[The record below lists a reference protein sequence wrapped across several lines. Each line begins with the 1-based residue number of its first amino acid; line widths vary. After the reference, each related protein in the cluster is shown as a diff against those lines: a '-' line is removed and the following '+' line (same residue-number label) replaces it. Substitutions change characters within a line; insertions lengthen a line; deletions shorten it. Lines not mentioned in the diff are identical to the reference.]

1 MPKPAKPP
9 KNEQLRLALLKQL
22 MVLDSESEP
31 LFNEITKLASQICG
45 TPIAL
50 ISLIDENR
58 QWFKAN
64 IGLENATE
72 THRDLAFCA
81 HAILENN
88 LFEIND
94 ATQDN
99 RFQNN
104 PLVTSDPNIRF
115 YAGMPLTMAN
125 GLNIGTLCV
134 IDREPRSLSQEQKN
148 MLAGL
153 AEITCKA
160 LLSREKNIYELHDK
174 AEVLAAIIN
183 SSNDAIISKTLGGII
198 TSWNTAAEKIF
209 GYKSK
214 EVIGQHIGVLFPN
227 DKVDEEELLINQII
241 NNQSVSHFETTRL
254 TKNKQAIQVSISL
267 SPIKNAQGEIVGA
280 SKIVRDITRTKHLQ
294 QKLALEHER
303 LRVTMDSIGDAVITT
318 DNAGVVQYINPA
330 AESLT
335 GWSQHD
341 AVGQPLV
348 SVFNIIHETTRQRCL
363 NPVELCLAENR
374 IVGLAQNTVLISRDG
389 KEYGI
394 EDSAA
399 PIRDHAGNTLGVVL
413 VFHDVSQ
420 QRIMANEISYRATHD
435 SLTGLYN
442 RSEFENILSKSIQSP
457 KAPDAMDALM
467 FLDLDRFKIVND
479 TCGHAAG
486 DRLLIEITGI
496 IQNCIRNNDTFARIG
511 GDEFSILLEKCNVE
525 KAHEIATLICQSV
538 DNYRFLNKNQKFRI
552 GTSIG
557 LVVIDQHTRSTSEI
571 LQAADNACYGAKSAG
586 RNRVHLHYNN
596 NPSLT
601 DYKKETQWI
610 NRIEQAL
617 EENRFTL
624 FCQRILPLN
633 HIGKEHAEILLRLI
647 DENGKIIE
655 PSVFIPAAERFHMM
669 SRIDRWVVKNA
680 FDWLQRND
688 ASLSHIDAVSIN
700 LSGQS
705 LGDKDF
711 HGYVEQLINSMS
723 LDCSKICFEIT
734 ETVAITNI
742 ANASVFFKQMKQHG
756 VRLSLDDFGSG
767 VSSFSY
773 LKNLPVDYLKID
785 GQFIKDLIENQIGQA
800 TVKCM
805 TEVARITNKQTIA
818 EWVDNVAVETML
830 KEMKVDFTQGYLKH
844 MPAPIDFLTK
854 IKCEYMPESVA

>member
-1 MPKPAKPP
+1 MTKPAKPP
-9 KNEQLRLALLKQL
+9 KNEKLRLELLKQL

-31 LFNEITKLASQICG
+31 LFDEITKLASQICG

-50 ISLIDENR
+50 ISLVDENR

-64 IGLENATE
+64 IGLEGASE

-94 ATQDN
+94 ATQDD

-134 IDREPRSLSQEQKN
+134 IDREPRSLSQEQRS

-174 AEVLAAIIN
+174 AELLAAIID
-183 SSNDAIISKTLGGII
+183 SSNDAIVSKTLGGII
-198 TSWNTAAEKIF
+198 TSWNIAAEQIF

-214 EVIGQHIGVLFPN
+214 EMIGNNVSVLFPAN
-227 DKVDEEELLINQII
+227 LLHEEDQLISKVLD
-241 NNQSVSHFETTRL
+241 NQSISHFESTRL
-254 TKNKQAIQVSISL
+254 TKNKQIIQVSTSL
-267 SPIKNAQGEIVGA
+267 SPIKNAQGEIVGV
-280 SKIVRDITRTKHLQ
+280 STIMRDITQTKQLQ
-294 QKLALEHER
+294 QNLALEHER

-318 DNAGVVQYINPA
+318 DKAGKVQYLNPV
-330 AESLT
+330 AEDLT
-335 GWSQHD
+335 GWSLHD
-341 AVGQPLV
+341 ALGQPIAK
-348 SVFNIIHETTRQRCL
+348 VFSIAHETTRQRCL
-363 NPVELCLAENR
+363 NPVELCLSENKV
-374 IVGLAQNTVLISRDG
+374 VGLAQNTVLISRNG

-399 PIRDHAGNTLGVVL
+399 PIRDQAGNTIGVVL
-413 VFHDVSQ
+413 VFHDVSE
-420 QRIMANEISYRATHD
+420 QRIMAREISYRASHD

-442 RSEFENILSKSIQSP
+442 RSEFESILNDCIHTP

-467 FLDLDRFKIVND
+467 ILDLDRFKIVND

-486 DRLLIEITGI
+486 DKLLVEITSI
-496 IQNCIRNNDTFARIG
+496 IKNCIRNNDTFARIG
-511 GDEFSILLEKCNVE
+511 GDEFAILLEKCNIE
-525 KAHEIATLICQSV
+525 KAYEIATLICQSV
-538 DNYRFLNKNQKFRI
+538 YHYRFIYKDKKFRV

-557 LVVIDQHTRSTSEI
+557 LVVIDEHSSTTSEV
-571 LQAADNACYGAKSAG
+571 LQAADNACYDAKSAG
-586 RNRVHLHYNN
+586 RNRVHLYHSS
-596 NPSLT
+596 NPSLAAH
-601 DYKKETQWI
+601 KKETQWV
-610 NRIEQAL
+610 NRIEQAI
-617 EENRFTL
+617 EENHFTL

-647 DENGKIIE
+647 DENGKIIK
-655 PSVFIPAAERFHMM
+655 PNVFIPAAERFHMM
-669 SRIDRWVVKNA
+669 SRIDRWVLKNA
-680 FDWLQRND
+680 FEWLQKND
-688 ASLSHIDAVSIN
+688 ALLSHIDTISIN

-711 HGYVEQLINSMS
+711 LDYVEQLISDMS
-723 LDCSKICFEIT
+723 LDCSLICFEIT
-734 ETVAITNI
+734 ETVAITNLS
-742 ANASVFFKQMKQHG
+742 NAATFFNQMKRYG
-756 VRLSLDDFGSG
+756 IRLSLDDFGSG
-767 VSSFSY
+767 VSSFAY

-805 TEVARITNKQTIA
+805 TEVARVTNKQTIA
-818 EWVDNVAVETML
+818 EWVDNTAVEKVL
-830 KEMKVDFTQGYLKH
+830 KEMGVDFTQGYLNH
-844 MPAPIDFLTK
+844 MPAPLDFLTK
-854 IKCEYMPESVA
+854 IKCEYMPENVA